1 MTLTLLADNCCIHLS
16 DISYFM
22 RDREEL
28 EAYQVWL
35 YWGVLW
41 KRFCLDEGGFSKL
54 DILEEFSLFFF
65 WRRYFLSQQI
75 WTNYLLRKDSIYLVK
90 IWHCFFSPKVTVH

>member
-28 EAYQVWL
+28 EAYQVWF

-54 DILEEFSLFFF
+54 DILEEFSLFFLETLF
-65 WRRYFLSQQI
+65 PKPANLDELS
-75 WTNYLLRKDSIYLVK
+75 
-90 IWHCFFSPKVTVH
+90 FA